1 MRPLNLL
8 ICAGALAAFADLR
21 AETPASAPAAP
32 AAEISPAPAA
42 KPSAPAP
49 PLLPSAEL
57 DRMTVLF
64 DGKSLDGWDYN
75 PDNWT
80 IQDGTMR
87 GTGKYGQIFS
97 KADYGSFRLIVTA
110 RVVTPEINTGS
121 GHLGI
126 LFWGDRPAPG
136 NWGTAH
142 ALQVQPPHG
151 AMWDYR
157 INKDVKPIRVIPR
170 QNLLYHDWHTSE
182 ILANLQTG
190 EVRMAVDGVEI
201 IRYKASDPSVW
212 KKGPVGMQ
220 IHSAKSIVEYKDIRI
235 ETDPKEDRLI
245 TVKK

>member
-1 MRPLNLL
+1 MNPFRLL
-8 ICAGALAAFADLR
+8 VCAGTLAALMKL
-21 AETPASAPAAP
+21 SAQTAAPP
-32 AAEISPAPAA
+32 AAEISAAPAETA
-42 KPSAPAP
+42 KPSLSSP
-49 PLLPSAEL
+49 PLPSSAAL
-57 DRMTVLF
+57 DRMTVIF
-64 DGKSLDGWDYN
+64 GGKTLDGWEYD
-75 PDNWT
+75 PANWT
-80 IQDGTMR
+80 IEDGAMR
-87 GTGKYGQIFS
+87 GTGKYGQIFT
-97 KADYGSFRLIVTA
+97 KQDYGSFRLIVTA
-110 RVVTPEINTGS
+110 RVVTPEVNTGS

-136 NWGTAH
+136 TYSTAH

-182 ILANLQTG
+182 ILANLRTG

-201 IRYKASDPSVW
+201 IRYRDADASVR

-235 ETDPKEDRLI
+235 EPDPGEDRLI
-245 TVKK
+245 TVKP